1 MGVDG
6 EQAEAVVG
14 SVVHSVNATG
24 ARTGRSPTTR
34 GLSPGGGGGQTPDV
48 KIAFVGSFS
57 TGKTTLA
64 DLFAKEWDLP
74 LLPEVAR
81 EVVKLGFPLDM
92 SATAETET
100 LIFLKQWR
108 AEAVHDKFVADRSI
122 YDVLAYADWVMEHND
137 ADRKENHLWYESRE
151 IALLDLRARYDD
163 VFYLPIEFPIVL
175 DGLRPDDT
183 TFQADIDR
191 RIVTLLH
198 DADVRFTTLTGTVE
212 DPPNPGPPPRR
223 PLRTSRRLGR
233 VSAAGRGG
241 VRRTGRRRRCAAS
254 RANRP

>member
-1 MGVDG
+1 LW
-6 EQAEAVVG
+6 AA
-14 SVVHSVNATG
+14 G
-24 ARTGRSPTTR
+24 A
-34 GLSPGGGGGQTPDV
+34 GGQTRTV

-137 ADRKENHLWYESRE
+137 PDRKENHLWYESRE
-151 IALLDLRARYDD
+151 IALLDLRARYDE

-183 TFQADIDR
+183 TFQSDIDR
-191 RIVTLLH
+191 RIVALLH
-198 DADVRFTTLTGTVE
+198 DADVRFTALTGPIEARQSQVRTVV
-212 DPPNPGPPPRR
+212 GH
-223 PLRTSRRLGR
+223 
-233 VSAAGRGG
+233 
-241 VRRTGRRRRCAAS
+241 
-254 RANRP
+254 